1 MPPTPKAAV
10 IIGCIDGILPASDR
24 AATALAV
31 TQFGDVVVLCSPR
44 GEEAALRYGL
54 GAGARDVVPIEECN
68 ALVYLVGRGGAGVD
82 GDLMVAQLA
91 TARHAALVLDVLD
104 VEACADGVRVRR
116 DLGRGARE
124 ELTVTGPAVLMVAD
138 DAPQR
143 MYVSRFRQMMAA
155 PPPVEAA
162 ANQPISWGPVR
173 LRAKTADLTG
183 RTAGAARDRM
193 FAAFGLN
200 DGGAATDAHIIT
212 ADAEVCAEHLVRY
225 LAHHGFVDRHFAA
238 ADAPVE
244 RSEHRQASAVMPNVG
259 HTLSDSSH
267 VRSPRAVQGPAGG
280 LHRRPR
286 PYRPTAGRL
295 GKLLRGPR
303 PPGLA
308 QPPRVR
314 GPFPVS
320 TMKVSTHG

>member
-1 MPPTPKAAV
+1 MPKTAV
-10 IIGCIDGILPASDR
+10 IIGCIDGVLPASDR

-31 TQFGDVVVLCSPR
+31 TQFGNDVVLCSPR
-44 GEEAALRYGL
+44 REETALRYGL
-54 GAGARDVVPIEECN
+54 GAGARDVLPIEACN

-91 TARHAALVLDVLD
+91 TARQAALVLDVLD
-104 VEACADGVRVRR
+104 VQACADGVRVRR

-138 DAPQR
+138 DAPQQ
-143 MYVSRFRQMMAA
+143 MYVSRFRQMTVT

-162 ANQPISWGPVR
+162 PNQPVSWGPVR
-173 LRAKTADLTG
+173 LRARTADLTV
-183 RTAGAARDRM
+183 RTAAAARDRM

-200 DGGAATDAHIIT
+200 DGGAASDAHII
-212 ADAEVCAEHLVRY
+212 ADDAEICAEHLVRY
-225 LAHHGFVDRHFAA
+225 LAHHGFVDRHFTA
-238 ADAPVE
+238 ADAPVD
-244 RSEHRQASAVMPNVG
+244 RSENRQTLAVMTNVDQ
-259 HTLSDSSH
+259 TLSDSSNL
-267 VRSPRAVQGPAGG
+267 RSPRPVQGPAGG

-286 PYRPTAGRL
+286 PYRPAACQL

-303 PPGLA
+303 PPGHA

-320 TMKVSTHG
+320 TMKDPTHG